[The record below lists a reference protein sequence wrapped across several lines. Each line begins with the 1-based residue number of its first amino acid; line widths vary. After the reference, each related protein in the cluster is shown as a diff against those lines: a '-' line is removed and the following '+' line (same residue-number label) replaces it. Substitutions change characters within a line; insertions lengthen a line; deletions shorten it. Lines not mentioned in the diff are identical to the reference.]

1 MRRLAGALAALAS
14 LPAAGGI
21 ASFVLAADATQLVCD
36 DGTTTRP
43 CYRTDIK
50 VSTTDMLAGFKLA
63 LSGAPV
69 YPAPDSATDANIGL
83 AYETNPAY
91 GVSVHRQTGSSCGDH
106 PAVVCVSEQV
116 DTDAGITEQCF
127 AIINAHL
134 SGYRPEKLAAA
145 CDGCLPAVTSGAT
158 VCPVCEAALWE
169 TFGAGGTFVR
179 SEACSAVVTGG
190 GDSGGYVP
198 TGATEKHVATVYS
211 AKPSDLS
218 VDWDCHH
225 GCGDHAS
232 RCWRGEKDCTLA
244 V

>member
-1 MRRLAGALAALAS
+1 MELPVSKTDTGGTGKARPLRCVCHIPRLA
-14 LPAAGGI
+14 
-21 ASFVLAADATQLVCD
+21 
-36 DGTTTRP
+36 
-43 CYRTDIK
+43 
-50 VSTTDMLAGFKLA
+50 
-63 LSGAPV
+63 
-69 YPAPDSATDANIGL
+69 
-83 AYETNPAY
+83 
-91 GVSVHRQTGSSCGDH
+91 
-106 PAVVCVSEQV
+106 
-116 DTDAGITEQCF
+116 DAGV
-127 AIINAHL
+127 A
-134 SGYRPEKLAAA
+134 
-145 CDGCLPAVTSGAT
+145 GAT

-169 TFGAGGTFVR
+169 TFGAQGTFVR